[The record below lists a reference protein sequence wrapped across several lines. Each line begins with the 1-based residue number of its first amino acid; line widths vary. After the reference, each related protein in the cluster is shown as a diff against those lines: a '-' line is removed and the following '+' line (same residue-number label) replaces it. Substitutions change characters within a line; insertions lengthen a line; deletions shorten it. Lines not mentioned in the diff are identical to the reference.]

1 MGVRFIAINDHY
13 DSAEEN
19 DDKGRILIPFNNLIN
34 DTYCRDISLRV
45 RSHLDVKRKEGQFI
59 GSFAGYGYRKDPKDK
74 NHLIID
80 EYAAGIVQE
89 IFKSK
94 LNGMSSQRIASH
106 LNELGVLPP
115 NEYKRANGFNYTC
128 GFQAGLNQKWT
139 VVSVNRILKNESYT
153 GTLIQG
159 KRRKI
164 NYKVKKSHDVGSEN
178 WIRVEDAHDA
188 IISKGEFQQVQQL
201 LELDTRTAP
210 SQTTVYPLSGFL
222 RCADC
227 GQNMIRRTVTKNGKK
242 YQYYHCSTYKNG
254 GGCTPHM
261 INSEKLTESVLAAIR
276 HQVSLLVEAEKVLSN
291 AELASGE
298 QIGMNDKIAIYL
310 RLSLADGDLKKGSKD
325 ESNSIEN
332 QRMLLHDYIGKQED
346 LFGEIVEYVDDGYT
360 GTNFNRPAFQ
370 KMIVNLK
377 QGDIKVIMV
386 KDLSRLGRDYIGVG
400 DYIEQIFPLMGVRFI
415 AVNNSFDSMKLNNG
429 TPGIEVAVS
438 NLVNN
443 MYSRDIAKKIRAA
456 LETNWKNGKATC
468 TNVPFGY
475 VWNKKGG
482 QRWEIDPEAAPSVK
496 KVFELALSGR
506 NTTQI
511 AYSMNEL
518 NLPTPGLYAKRKNL
532 LMGSNPIIAP
542 DSEMLWNAAIV
553 WRILRRYEYT
563 GALVMGRRKKIDV
576 NTTSVRTLPED
587 KWIIAE
593 NAHEAIV
600 TKDEYYQ
607 AQKAIRNVTP
617 IQYKVGDDFALKGKI
632 CCGNCNRQLRHE
644 RQYGEMVFY
653 CGYKRSAGK
662 FSKCYGGYYRE
673 YSVNAKVARAI
684 KTVFYALDVV
694 NQGMQEK
701 QSVTVRCVDIED
713 LEKQAEAIR
722 VEQIKLYESYADGV
736 LLRDAYIEKK
746 KALSEKLAALQ
757 DSIRTEKEE
766 QECADELDEEI
777 HALTKQA
784 SEKTYI
790 GGLTK
795 ECVDA
800 FVSMVYLYD
809 DQTMKIEFNCEDV
822 IRRALEKYGT

>member
-1 MGVRFIAINDHY
+1 MKKVVQDLTSGGLLGVWGKWMKHAKYIYNIQDFNPEQVLAVGYTKSKLITDAMMWFDKFSCKRSDLIITVGRDLVETVGNRFKGKKIPKTVMINNWIDENEIYPLDENNEKVLSFEKKYGLDGKFVIMQDIEKRNVNCIIVKDLSRFGRNYIETGRYLERIFPFMGVRFIAINDHY

-89 IFKSK
+89 IFKQK

-276 HQVSLLVEAEKVLSN
+276 HQVTLLVEAEKVLSN

-298 QIGMNDKIAIYL
+298 QIGIKILDSQITALEAELERY
-310 RLSLADGDLKKGSKD
+310 S
-325 ESNSIEN
+325 
-332 QRMLLHDYIGKQED
+332 
-346 LFGEIVEYVDDGYT
+346 
-360 GTNFNRPAFQ
+360 
-370 KMIVNLK
+370 NLK
-377 QGDIKVIMV
+377 IRLYQ
-386 KDLSRLGRDYIGVG
+386 DLCDDVVSR
-400 DYIEQIFPLMGVRFI
+400 E
-415 AVNNSFDSMKLNNG
+415 
-429 TPGIEVAVS
+429 E
-438 NLVNN
+438 
-443 MYSRDIAKKIRAA
+443 
-456 LETNWKNGKATC
+456 
-468 TNVPFGY
+468 
-475 VWNKKGG
+475 
-482 QRWEIDPEAAPSVK
+482 
-496 KVFELALSGR
+496 
-506 NTTQI
+506 
-511 AYSMNEL
+511 
-518 NLPTPGLYAKRKNL
+518 
-532 LMGSNPIIAP
+532 
-542 DSEMLWNAAIV
+542 
-553 WRILRRYEYT
+553 
-563 GALVMGRRKKIDV
+563 
-576 NTTSVRTLPED
+576 
-587 KWIIAE
+587 
-593 NAHEAIV
+593 
-600 TKDEYYQ
+600 
-607 AQKAIRNVTP
+607 
-617 IQYKVGDDFALKGKI
+617 
-632 CCGNCNRQLRHE
+632 
-644 RQYGEMVFY
+644 YGEMNTRFAQKIKEAQDKIQEIFSTRRVFH
-653 CGYKRSAGK
+653 SAGM
-662 FSKCYGGYYRE
+662 CP
-673 YSVNAKVARAI
+673 
-684 KTVFYALDVV
+684 
-694 NQGMQEK
+694 
-701 QSVTVRCVDIED
+701 
-713 LEKQAEAIR
+713 IR
-722 VEQIKLYESYADGV
+722 G
-736 LLRDAYIEKK
+736 
-746 KALSEKLAALQ
+746 
-757 DSIRTEKEE
+757 
-766 QECADELDEEI
+766 
-777 HALTKQA
+777 
-784 SEKTYI
+784 
-790 GGLTK
+790 
-795 ECVDA
+795 
-800 FVSMVYLYD
+800 
-809 DQTMKIEFNCEDV
+809 
-822 IRRALEKYGT
+822 